1 MRYMPS
7 SIAIANALWSQHFGV
22 LVRIGG
28 QLRAIMTREPQTA
41 TPSVE
46 LFSAEELERTL
57 RRLALQVLEDQDGI
71 QDLVLIGI
79 YTRGV
84 PLAHRLARLLEE
96 QEGVAPPVGA
106 LDVTLYRDDLRKI
119 GVRTP
124 ERTQLPVDLQDKKV
138 VLVDDVL
145 YKGRT
150 IRAALDALNDYGRP
164 TSIRLLVLIDRG
176 HRELPIHPDYCGKEV
191 PTARHEQVKVFLKE
205 TDQVDRA
212 VLMGGKS

>member
-1 MRYMPS
+1 
-7 SIAIANALWSQHFGV
+7 
-22 LVRIGG
+22 
-28 QLRAIMTREPQTA
+28 MTREPQNA

-57 RRLALQVLEDQDGI
+57 RRLALQVLEDQDGVH
-71 QDLVLIGI
+71 DLVLIGI

-84 PLAHRLARLLEE
+84 PLAHRLARFIEE

-106 LDVTLYRDDLRKI
+106 LDVTLYRDDLREI

-124 ERTQLPVDLQDKKV
+124 ERTQLPVDLQGKKV

-150 IRAALDALNDYGRP
+150 VRAALDALNDYGRP

-205 TDQVDRA
+205 TDAADRA